1 MIQDSHIVVTDV
13 VYLDSFLIF
22 LQVYHVKVHQ
32 EVYYYLYLMLII
44 SVNIK
49 YSI

>member
-1 MIQDSHIVVTDV
+1 MIQDLHIVVIDFV
-13 VYLDSFLIF
+13 HLDSFLIF
-22 LQVYHVKVHQ
+22 LQVYHVKAHQ

-49 YSI
+49 YFI